1 MKRTGNLIDKIAEP
15 ENIRLAFFKAIKG
28 KRDKKDANKFSGHLH
43 YEIPEIH
50 HELLSGD
57 VHWGTYFRFKIY
69 DPKEREICAAS
80 FRERVIH
87 HAIINICEPVFEEYQ
102 ISDSY
107 ACRKGKGLDAAIDRA
122 QGCSGK
128 SPWFLKMDIRKYFDS
143 IDHEILK
150 KTIRRKFK
158 DKTLLNLFDQ
168 IIDGY
173 FKVPGKGV
181 PIGNLTSQYFANH
194 YLALFDHYIKEEL
207 RCSYYIRYMD
217 DFVIW
222 GDSREYLKLIHN
234 QVDIFLKEFLSLELK
249 PECLNRSEKG
259 LTFLGYRI
267 FPRTIKLNRRSRDR
281 FRRKMVQYHGK
292 YESGE
297 WTEDEIS
304 RHVEPLLSFVKRA
317 DSEGYRRRLL
327 IDMGLCPKERPA

>member
-28 KRDKKDANKFSGHLH
+28 KRDKKDANNFSGHLH

-122 QGCSGK
+122 QGCSEK

-194 YLALFDHYIKEEL
+194 YLALFDHYIKEEKGSFITGIKTGMPQSICRGFDL
-207 RCSYYIRYMD
+207 SGIPHISTKDYPKQEKQGSFQKENGSIPWEIRERGMD
-217 DFVIW
+217 
-222 GDSREYLKLIHN
+222 G
-234 QVDIFLKEFLSLELK
+234 
-249 PECLNRSEKG
+249 G
-259 LTFLGYRI
+259 
-267 FPRTIKLNRRSRDR
+267 
-281 FRRKMVQYHGK
+281 
-292 YESGE
+292 
-297 WTEDEIS
+297 
-304 RHVEPLLSFVKRA
+304 
-317 DSEGYRRRLL
+317 
-327 IDMGLCPKERPA
+327 